1 MAVVPLR
8 PQMPPAPPRPV
19 APPPQPWEVETI
31 EEIQTK
37 QAIKQLL
44 HKEAELKM
52 RAGQMPLCDKF
63 ITDKPWE
70 ESPEV
75 KAYEEAKAKVDELFE
90 KDANAQ
96 GQGNMTGTHAAAAR
110 KLLAKLPQL
119 EAEAIRHRRLYA
131 LGNEVF
137 KVRQEIKALAAKRD
151 RLQAER
157 LAGH

>member
-1 MAVVPLR
+1 MGIAYLR

-52 RAGQMPLCDKF
+52 RAAQTLCEKF
-63 ITDKPWE
+63 ITDTTWE

-75 KAYEEAKAKVDELFE
+75 KAYEAAKARVDELFE
-90 KDANAQ
+90 KDAHAQ

-119 EAEAIRHRRLYA
+119 EAEAIRHRRLYQI
-131 LGNEVF
+131 GNEVF
-137 KVRQEIKALAAKRD
+137 AVRQEIKALGAKRD
-151 RLQAER
+151 RLQADR